1 MNQPE
6 TKTPAAS
13 VSTLRTHYLVL
24 LTPLVLTHVV
34 QSAGGMLDGY
44 WLGHLL
50 GVRGIATA
58 ASFFP
63 VFFLLLSL
71 IIGMGAGATILAGQA
86 WGARDAAQVRRVA
99 ATAFLAALGVGLAV
113 ALAGAWFA
121 PWLMQA
127 LGTPP
132 DILPDAIRYARAMLL
147 VMPFVFVAWA
157 GLSLSRGTGDALSP
171 MWALLAATLVGAV
184 CTPLLVA
191 GSFFGLP
198 LGIRLG
204 APLGAHL
211 GASGVAVSTLIAQ
224 LVVLGVLM
232 WRLHRGGHPLALSA
246 PGAGWQDWKPSA
258 AIAQRM
264 LRIGLPAALQMLA
277 MALAE
282 IVLLGLVNRHG
293 SDATAAYC
301 AATQVLSWVQFPAM
315 SLGIAAA
322 IFSAHAVGAGR
333 RERLQAIV
341 STGLR
346 LNAVVTALFVVAAHV
361 FAPFALRVFLEP
373 GPVLQ
378 QAVAIVRTVAWGVV
392 LLGWSNVLVSSMRA
406 SGVALVPALLSMAA
420 IVGFEF
426 PLAMALE
433 ARFGLAGVFWAVP
446 AAFLAMLVLH
456 GFYYVHKGGHKSRHK
471 EQENGLIKLSSV
483 ALGAASGR
491 APGA

>member
-1 MNQPE
+1 MNPPE
-6 TKTPAAS
+6 TKPPAGSAP
-13 VSTLRTHYLVL
+13 TLRTHYLAL
-24 LTPLVLTHVV
+24 LTPLVLTHAL
-34 QSAGGMLDGY
+34 QSAGGMLDGF
-44 WLGHLL
+44 WLGRLL

-86 WGARDAAQVRRVA
+86 WGARDAAQVRRVG

-113 ALAGAWFA
+113 ALAGAWSA

-147 VMPFVFVAWA
+147 VMPAVFVAWA

-191 GSFFGLP
+191 GTS
-198 LGIRLG
+198 LG
-204 APLGAHL
+204 AA
-211 GASGVAVSTLIAQ
+211 GVALSTLVAQ
-224 LVVLGVLM
+224 GVVLTVLI
-232 WRLHRGGHPLALSA
+232 WRWRQNGHPLA
-246 PGAGWQDWKPSA
+246 PGAGWQDWRPSA
-258 AIAQRM
+258 AIAHHM

-293 SDATAAYC
+293 SDATAAYG

-333 RERLQAIV
+333 RDRLPAIV
-341 STGLR
+341 GTGLR
-346 LNAVVTALFVVAAHV
+346 LNAVVTALCIVAAHLL
-361 FAPFALRVFLEP
+361 APFALRVFLEP

-378 QAVAIVRTVAWGVV
+378 QAVAIVRTVAWSVL
-392 LLGWSNVLVSSMRA
+392 LLGWSNVLVSALRA
-406 SGVALVPALLSMAA
+406 GGATLLPALLSMAA
-420 IVGFEF
+420 IVGIEL
-426 PLAMALE
+426 PVAVALE
-433 ARFGLAGVFWAVP
+433 ARFGLAGVFWAAP
-446 AAFLAMLVLH
+446 ATFLAMLVSH
-456 GFYYVHKGGHKSRHK
+456 GLYYLHK
-471 EQENGLIKLSSV
+471 EKENGFCSESGV
-483 ALGAASGR
+483 ALGAAGGR

>member
-6 TKTPAAS
+6 TKTRAGSAP
-13 VSTLRTHYLVL
+13 TLRTHYLAL
-24 LTPLVLTHVV
+24 LTPLVLTHAL
-34 QSAGGMLDGY
+34 QSAGGLLDGF

-71 IIGMGAGATILAGQA
+71 IIGQGAGATILAGQA
-86 WGARDAAQVRRVA
+86 WGARDAAQVRRVG
-99 ATAFLAALGVGLAV
+99 ATAFVAALGVGLAV
-113 ALAGAWFA
+113 AVAGAWSA
-121 PWLMQA
+121 PWLMRA

-147 VMPFVFVAWA
+147 VMPSVFVAWA
-157 GLSLSRGTGDALSP
+157 GLSLSRGTGDAISP

-191 GSFFGLP
+191 GTS
-198 LGIRLG
+198 LG
-204 APLGAHL
+204 AA
-211 GASGVAVSTLIAQ
+211 GVAVSALVAQ
-224 LVVLGVLM
+224 VVVLTVLI
-232 WRLHRGGHPLALSA
+232 WRWRQNGHPLA

-258 AIAQRM
+258 AIANRM
-264 LRIGLPAALQMLA
+264 LRIGLPAALQML
-277 MALAE
+277 ALAE

-293 SDATAAYC
+293 SDATAAYG

-333 RERLQAIV
+333 RERLPAIV
-341 STGLR
+341 GTGLR
-346 LNAVVTALFVVAAHV
+346 LNAVVTTLFVVAAHGL
-361 FAPFALRVFLEP
+361 APFALRVFLEP

-378 QAVAIVRTVAWGVV
+378 QAVVIVRTVAWGVV

-406 SGVALVPALLSMAA
+406 SGAALVPALLSMAA
-420 IVGFEF
+420 IVGVEL
-426 PLAMALE
+426 PLS
-433 ARFGLAGVFWAVP
+433 ARLQSA
-446 AAFLAMLVLH
+446 
-456 GFYYVHKGGHKSRHK
+456 
-471 EQENGLIKLSSV
+471 
-483 ALGAASGR
+483 
-491 APGA
+491 

>member
-1 MNQPE
+1 MNPPDTTTRAE
-6 TKTPAAS
+6 SPP
-13 VSTLRTHYLVL
+13 TLRTHYLAL
-24 LTPLVLTHVV
+24 LTPLVLTHVL
-34 QSAGGMLDGY
+34 QSAGGMLDGF

-71 IIGMGAGATILAGQA
+71 IIGLGAGATILAGQA

-99 ATAFLAALGVGLAV
+99 ATAFLAALGIGLAV
-113 ALAGAWFA
+113 ALAGAWSA

-132 DILPDAIRYARAMLL
+132 DILPDAIRYARALLL

-191 GSFFGLP
+191 GTS
-198 LGIRLG
+198 LG
-204 APLGAHL
+204 AA
-211 GASGVAVSTLIAQ
+211 GVALSVLVAQ
-224 LVVLGVLM
+224 VVVLTVLI
-232 WRLHRGGHPLALSA
+232 WRWRQAGHPLA
-246 PGAGWQDWKPSA
+246 PGAGWQDCKPSG
-258 AIAQRM
+258 AIAHRM

-293 SDATAAYC
+293 SDATAAYG

-315 SLGIAAA
+315 RLGIAAA

-333 RERLQAIV
+333 RDRLPAIV
-341 STGLR
+341 GTGLR
-346 LNAVVTALFVVAAHV
+346 LNAVVTALFVVAAHLL
-361 FAPFALRVFLEP
+361 APFALRVFLDP

-378 QAVAIVRTVAWGVV
+378 QAVAIVRTVAWSVV
-392 LLGWSNVLVSSMRA
+392 LLGCSNVLVSAMRA
-406 SGVALVPALLSMAA
+406 SGAALVPALLSMAA
-420 IVGFEF
+420 IVCVALPF
-426 PLAMALE
+426 AVALE

-446 AAFLAMLVLH
+446 ATFLAMLVLH
-456 GFYYVHKGGHKSRHK
+456 GLYYMHYRHK
-471 EQENGLIKLSSV
+471 EKEDGHFRQSGV
-483 ALGAASGR
+483 ALGAAGGR

>member
-6 TKTPAAS
+6 TKTRAGSAP
-13 VSTLRTHYLVL
+13 TLRTHYLAL
-24 LTPLVLTHVV
+24 LTPLVLTHAL
-34 QSAGGMLDGY
+34 QSAGGLLDGF

-71 IIGMGAGATILAGQA
+71 IIGLGAGATILAGQA
-86 WGARDAAQVRRVA
+86 WGARDAAQVRRVG
-99 ATAFLAALGVGLAV
+99 ATAFLAALGVGLVV
-113 ALAGAWFA
+113 ALAGAWSA
-121 PWLMQA
+121 PWLMRA

-147 VMPFVFVAWA
+147 VMPAVFVAWA
-157 GLSLSRGTGDALSP
+157 GLSVSRGTGDALSP

-191 GSFFGLP
+191 GAS
-198 LGIRLG
+198 LG
-204 APLGAHL
+204 AA
-211 GASGVAVSTLIAQ
+211 GVAVSVLVAQ
-224 LVVLGVLM
+224 AVVLTVLI
-232 WRLHRGGHPLALSA
+232 WRWRQGRHPLA

-258 AIAQRM
+258 AIAHRM

-293 SDATAAYC
+293 SGATAAYG

-333 RERLQAIV
+333 RERLPAIV
-341 STGLR
+341 GTGLR

-361 FAPFALRVFLEP
+361 LAPFALRVFLEP

-378 QAVAIVRTVAWGVV
+378 QAVAIVRSVAWGVV

-406 SGVALVPALLSMAA
+406 SGAALVPALLSMAA
-420 IVGFEF
+420 IVGIEL
-426 PLAMALE
+426 PVAVALE

-446 AAFLAMLVLH
+446 ATFLAMLVLH
-456 GFYYVHKGGHKSRHK
+456 GLYYYYLHK
-471 EQENGLIKLSSV
+471 EKEDGLFSQSGV
-483 ALGAASGR
+483 ALGAAGGR
-491 APGA
+491 PPGA